1 MEYMDRQSSLS
12 LRGGKKLDSSEIKG
26 KVIFKDVTFSYPSRE
41 DQVYTVPPQAHHHHP
56 PPPQNNT
63 HHTHTTIHHFI
74 DQQVLS
80 ELCLELSAGHVTALC
95 GLSGAGADILYISLF
110 LNFVFDSSSPFP
122 GKSTVAALLER
133 FYEPTRGEI
142 ELDGQALSELDASWL
157 REHIIGYI
165 NQEPV
170 LFATSVMENIR
181 YGCPN
186 ASDDDV
192 MEAARLANAHNFIE
206 QFPEGYST
214 LVGERGVALSGGQ
227 KQR

>member
-1 MEYMDRQSSLS
+1 M
-12 LRGGKKLDSSEIKG
+12 
-26 KVIFKDVTFSYPSRE
+26 
-41 DQVYTVPPQAHHHHP
+41 
-56 PPPQNNT
+56 
-63 HHTHTTIHHFI
+63 
-74 DQQVLS
+74 
-80 ELCLELSAGHVTALC
+80 ELSAGHVTALC

-110 LNFVFDSSSPFP
+110 LDFVFDSFSPFP

-133 FYEPTRGEI
+133 FYEPTRGQI
-142 ELDGQALSELDASWL
+142 ELDGHALSELDASWL

-181 YGCPN
+181 YGCPS

-227 KQR
+227 KQRSIFSCECYVVFACHVCVIINITISRVAIARALLKNPPVLILDEATSALDAHSESLVQEALDRACKGCYTHI